1 MSEALAHPDFNAIPL
16 THDMAE
22 QYISELTALAN
33 QIPEV
38 EYLPEDILAEQKG
51 ERQMLNKWQHSLVI
65 LDNDKPVAFVMGYER
80 QAEGNEQYPRDTL
93 YVSELA
99 VAEEYQRR
107 GMARSLLR
115 QFLEK
120 NNALGF
126 QSLKGEVNYS
136 LQTNSAEWNIHV
148 IELYKSFGFK
158 QRATKQYPNRTDV
171 ILGAD
176 LNGLQIQ

>member
-1 MSEALAHPDFNAIPL
+1 
-16 THDMAE
+16 
-22 QYISELTALAN
+22 
-33 QIPEV
+33 
-38 EYLPEDILAEQKG
+38 
-51 ERQMLNKWQHSLVI
+51 
-65 LDNDKPVAFVMGYER
+65 
-80 QAEGNEQYPRDTL
+80 
-93 YVSELA
+93 
-99 VAEEYQRR
+99 
-107 GMARSLLR
+107 MARSLLR